1 MKTKDLRIEDLA
13 KKFGQ
18 QKGFGCLPEE
28 RCCDCILDNCPCLE
42 YAKMAIEFGYED
54 KEEIKR
60 CTGTAILALLKTQAY
75 YPDRPNKGM
84 KEMRVVDED
93 DIETEIKRYTEGL

>member
-1 MKTKDLRIEDLA
+1 MGCPDC
-13 KKFGQ
+13 GQ
-18 QKGFGCLPEE
+18 SA
-28 RCCDCILDNCPCLE
+28 DCPCLE

-93 DIETEIKRYTEGL
+93 DIETEIKRYTEGM